1 MVNTFN
7 QIHTVRHLK
16 DVNLRILFEK
26 IIFQN
31 IFYNVHYCDYYIIKV
46 ISTMVPVRTYM
57 ELIRI
62 YVELANPLTK
72 HTLLVIWQIQD
83 VFNTSRNKS
92 SNLVLNPCKSIQET
106 SKKMLFIK
114 TQQIIYRDLM
124 FNSRQFS
131 TKAVSIKNYEIQIS
145 KSIFHAYLSYLCMV
159 SFLTT
164 LDIYK
169 DYFKSRQI

>member
-62 YVELANPLTK
+62 YVELTNLLIK
-72 HTLLVIWQIQD
+72 HTLLVI
-83 VFNTSRNKS
+83 
-92 SNLVLNPCKSIQET
+92 
-106 SKKMLFIK
+106 
-114 TQQIIYRDLM
+114 
-124 FNSRQFS
+124 
-131 TKAVSIKNYEIQIS
+131 
-145 KSIFHAYLSYLCMV
+145 
-159 SFLTT
+159 
-164 LDIYK
+164 
-169 DYFKSRQI
+169 